1 MNYEAHAVT
10 DVGRRRPHNEDAM
23 LSRPDL
29 GLFIVCDG
37 MGGHAAGEVASA
49 MAIEATAELLERK
62 MSEIHGWMGG
72 SREDRKKALG
82 LLETAVQEANSRVFE
97 ASEANIEQRGMG
109 TTLTC
114 LIVHKERALVAQ
126 VGDSRLYLVRS
137 DQAHQVTTDHTILTD
152 MIRAGR
158 VDPNDPEAALRLNA
172 LTRAVGVHQ
181 SVEVDTLELD
191 TLPGD
196 VLMLCSDGLCGYLDD
211 FDLSAF
217 FKHSTNT
224 SAARDLVEFAN
235 KRGGHDNITV
245 ITLHVKDTEETEQSI
260 RVRLTLDTLKK
271 IPLFHYLSF
280 SELLHVIP
288 VCQAKFV
295 MEGDTVITEGEMG
308 ADFFIV
314 VEGRVKVHVG
324 DNLITELESGQY
336 FGEMSLVDNRPRSA
350 SVTAT
355 EVGHLIKISR
365 QDFYEVLR
373 GDSVMAVKL
382 LWNFIQTL
390 SALVRNQNTSLSDED
405 PGLAHP
411 YDGTAHDGS

>member
-23 LSRPDL
+23 LSRPEL

-49 MAIEATAELLERK
+49 MAVEATAEVLERK
-62 MSEIHGWMGG
+62 MSEIHAWMGG
-72 SREDRKKALG
+72 TREDRKKALG
-82 LLETAVQEANSRVFE
+82 LVETAVQEANSRVFE
-97 ASEANIEQRGMG
+97 ASEANLEQRGMG

-114 LIVHKERALVAQ
+114 LIVHNERALVAQ
-126 VGDSRLYLVRS
+126 VGDSRLYLVRAGQS
-137 DQAHQVTTDHTILTD
+137 HLVTTDHTILTD

-158 VDPNDPEAALRLNA
+158 VDPNDSEAARRLNA
-172 LTRAVGVHQ
+172 LTRAVGVHP

-211 FDLSAF
+211 FDLPAF
-217 FKHSTNT
+217 FRHSTKT

-235 KRGGHDNITV
+235 KLGGHDNITV
-245 ITLHVKDTEETEQSI
+245 ITVHMKNAIETQQSM

-280 SELLHVIP
+280 SELLRVIP

-295 MEGDTVITEGEMG
+295 MEGDPVITEGEAG

-324 DNLITELESGQY
+324 DNLITELEAGQY

-350 SVTAT
+350 SVSAM
-355 EVGHLIKISR
+355 EAGHLIQISR
-365 QDFYEVLR
+365 HDFYEVLR
-373 GDSVMAVKL
+373 SDSVLAVKL

-390 SALVRNQNTSLSDED
+390 SELVRNQNTSLSDDD
-405 PGLAHP
+405 PGLVHP
-411 YDGTAHDGS
+411 YDGSTRDGS